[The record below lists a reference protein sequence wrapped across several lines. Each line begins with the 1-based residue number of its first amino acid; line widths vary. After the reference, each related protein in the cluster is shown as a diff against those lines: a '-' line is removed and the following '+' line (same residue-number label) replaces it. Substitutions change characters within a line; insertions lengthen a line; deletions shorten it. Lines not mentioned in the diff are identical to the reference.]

1 MIFVTLLFLISS
13 ILFTYKKLNN
23 SSTRFLYGIIVGWVL
38 SFISFTLYLSKFN
51 YYYNIIH
58 SFFNFSPGTWNYLVL
73 TKFNPNLLIRML
85 NGGVIIFYSSL
96 LLFAVSFTRNMK
108 PKIQRTVYVVV
119 GMLMVIQLLA
129 FDPALNI
136 VWQQQLSSIPILE
149 ALDFVLKNIKYVM
162 VMLAFGLLLHYYI
175 NYPKIKFIKNLTAFH
190 ILALIP
196 VVIIHLLLFSWA
208 PKNLVKATYMEG
220 YYNYLQPPLD
230 SHPIVLYVLP
240 YSVYLAL
247 TFIIFIVYKFKSI
260 EAYRKNRD
268 IQINKSIDTATLGT
282 RAFTHAL
289 KNHLIAIQSEAEY
302 VKERSSGDEETVY
315 SLQLILNS
323 CGSAMESIDQAADKL
338 KNIELNL
345 QPLSLDQP
353 VKQVLSFFKVSES
366 KADIQVKLEDPQS
379 LVYMDLHHMSE
390 TLYNLLENATDSLSR
405 QEDGLILIETYHHN
419 GWGIIQITDN
429 GPGVPEDHLDMIFDP
444 FFTTKSSVNNWGIGL
459 SYCHKIVTG
468 HDGKIQAESQ
478 IGQGTK
484 FTIFLPL
491 I

>member
-13 ILFTYKKLNN
+13 ILFTYKKLSN

-38 SFISFTLYLSKFN
+38 SFISFILYLSKFN

-73 TKFNPNLLIRML
+73 TQFNPNLLIRML
-85 NGGVIIFYSSL
+85 NGGVIIFYSSV
-96 LLFAVSFTRNMK
+96 LLFAVSFTLNMK
-108 PKIQRTVYVVV
+108 PKLQRCMYAAVAILFVV
-119 GMLMVIQLLA
+119 QLLA
-129 FDPALNI
+129 YDPSLNI
-136 VWQQQLSSIPILE
+136 LWEIQMSSSPIL
-149 ALDFVLKNIKYVM
+149 ASLDFVLKNLKYAM
-162 VMLAFGLLLHYYI
+162 VILAFGLLLHYYI

-208 PKNLVKATYMEG
+208 PKILIKATYLDG
-220 YYNYLQPPLD
+220 YYNYLQPPFD
-230 SHPIVLYVLP
+230 SHPISLYVLP
-240 YSVYLAL
+240 YAFYLAL

-260 EAYRKNRD
+260 ESYRKNRD

-289 KNHLIAIQSEAEY
+289 KNHLIAIQSETEY
-302 VKERSSGDEETVY
+302 VKERHSGDEETAY
-315 SLQLILNS
+315 SLELILKS
-323 CGSAMESIDQAADKL
+323 CRSAMTSIDQAADKL

-353 VKQVLSFFKVSES
+353 VKQALSLINFRER
-366 KADIQVKLEDPQS
+366 KADIQVKLEEPQS
-379 LVYMDLHHMSE
+379 LAYMDLYHMSE
-390 TLYNLLENATDSLSR
+390 TLYNLLENAIDSLPLVENGS
-405 QEDGLILIETYHHN
+405 ITIETFHHN
-419 GWGIIQITDN
+419 GWGLIQITDN
-429 GPGVPEDHLDMIFDP
+429 GPGVPEDQLDMIFDP

-459 SYCHKIVTG
+459 SYCHKIVSG
-468 HDGKIQAESQ
+468 HDGKIQVESTL
-478 IGQGTK
+478 GQGTK